1 MANEHDE
8 SVLLIGD
15 EWSPTRGG
23 ISQYN
28 RRLAIEVAEA
38 GYPTACLVHSA
49 TLVERTDAR
58 AHGVKLFT
66 AMPTP
71 SGPEL
76 AIPAPKVIDWNPTVI
91 IGHDVITGTIAWI
104 YARYF
109 VPTASLVY
117 VAHTAPSQNE
127 PYKHADA
134 AARLSNRERE
144 IREIA
149 KDADVVAAVG
159 PLLTR
164 RTEAVVGDGPGDID
178 VLRLD
183 PGMDVP
189 VDGGAGPRRPPSNPI
204 MLMVCRTTYPETKGI
219 DIAAH
224 AVATMHVPYGRPKPE
239 LRIRGAHGEECDTLR
254 RELVTKY
261 RLARNQV
268 DVRAYS
274 ADPKEIAHDLRQA
287 ALFLMPSRAEGFGL
301 AALEAIGL
309 STPVLVSER
318 SGLAELLRQHLGPMA
333 DPMIVPVV
341 DDDEHDIPTW
351 RAAIER
357 KMDNLTEAFAYAHDI
372 RTRLAGVLKWD
383 NAVRELL
390 SRLPGT
396 TTPAT
401 GT

>member
-1 MANEHDE
+1 
-8 SVLLIGD
+8 
-15 EWSPTRGG
+15 
-23 ISQYN
+23 
-28 RRLAIEVAEA
+28 
-38 GYPTACLVHSA
+38 
-49 TLVERTDAR
+49 
-58 AHGVKLFT
+58 
-66 AMPTP
+66 MPTP
-71 SGPEL
+71 SGPDL
-76 AIPAPKVIDWNPTVI
+76 AIPVPKVIGWGPTVI
-91 IGHDVITGTIAWI
+91 IGHDAVTGTYAWI

-127 PYKHADA
+127 PYKHLDA
-134 AARLSNRERE
+134 AARLSIRERE

-149 KDADVVAAVG
+149 KDAAVVTAVG

-178 VLRLD
+178 VVRLD
-183 PGMDVP
+183 PGMDMP
-189 VDGGAGPRRPPSNPI
+189 FDGGDARRRPPSNPI
-204 MLMVCRTTYPETKGI
+204 LLMVCRTTYPETKGI

-224 AVATMHVPYGRPKPE
+224 AVATAHVPYGRPKPE

-254 RELVTKY
+254 RQLVTQY

-274 ADPKEIAHDLRQA
+274 PDPTEIARDLRQA

-318 SGLAELLRQHLGPMA
+318 SGLAELLRQHLGSMA

-341 DDDEHDIPTW
+341 DDDDRDIPAW

-357 KMDNLTEAFAYAHDI
+357 KMDNLDEAFTYAHDV
-372 RTRLAGVLKWD
+372 RTKLAGVLTWD
-383 NAVRELL
+383 NTVRELL
-390 SRLPGT
+390 ARLPGT